1 MYNIYGI
8 LVLLIF
14 LWFNLMLKFLKIC
27 AFVEATVWNESIF
40 MHKKSY
46 DLENHAGNLKTD
58 FRHA

>member
-1 MYNIYGI
+1 
-8 LVLLIF
+8 
-14 LWFNLMLKFLKIC
+14 MLKFLKIC